1 MKLLESQIRPGTSGV
16 PGSASSL
23 PVDSTTTLGRGRT
36 RTDPRPAAAITAT
49 CIGCSRV
56 PAVTSTSPALA
67 SSPASRIALPYSAL
81 ARMLTRALPPSVHS
95 TGTTA
100 SAPCGSIAPVMIL
113 MAVPGWSA
121 YAPVSPAATS
131 AVTGSVTGFS
141 PVAAATSSTRTAYP
155 SMPELSN
162 EGSGADRGH
171 VLGQHQAT
179 DVVQAELGGG
189 QRRDGGEDLGQV
201 LLDRRQLSGM
211 THRRLSRYLRS
222 QGTISSARSERSQAN
237 WTRVRR

>member
-1 MKLLESQIRPGTSGV
+1 
-16 PGSASSL
+16 
-23 PVDSTTTLGRGRT
+23 VDSTTTLGRGRT

-49 CIGCSRV
+49 CIGRSRV

-67 SSPASRIALPYSAL
+67 SSPASRTALPYAAP

-141 PVAAATSSTRTAYP
+141 SVPAATSSTRTAYP

-162 EGSGADRGH
+162 EGSALTAD
-171 VLGQHQAT
+171 T
-179 DVVQAELGGG
+179 
-189 QRRDGGEDLGQV
+189 
-201 LLDRRQLSGM
+201 
-211 THRRLSRYLRS
+211 
-222 QGTISSARSERSQAN
+222 SSAS
-237 WTRVRR
+237 TRPSMSFRPSSVGVSGVMVARISARC

>member
-1 MKLLESQIRPGTSGV
+1 M
-16 PGSASSL
+16 
-23 PVDSTTTLGRGRT
+23 
-36 RTDPRPAAAITAT
+36 
-49 CIGCSRV
+49 

-67 SSPASRIALPYSAL
+67 SSPASRTALPYSAL

-141 PVAAATSSTRTAYP
+141 SVAAGDVLDPHRVPVHARVV
-155 SMPELSN
+155 ER
-162 EGSGADRGH
+162 GQRADRGH
-171 VLGQHQAT
+171 VLGQHQA
-179 DVVQAELGGG
+179 VHVAQAEFGGG
-189 QRRDGGEDLGQV
+189 QRRDGAEDLGQV
-201 LLDRRQLSGM
+201 LLDRGQ
-211 THRRLSRYLRS
+211 RLALPCP
-222 QGTISSARSERSQAN
+222 
-237 WTRVRR
+237 